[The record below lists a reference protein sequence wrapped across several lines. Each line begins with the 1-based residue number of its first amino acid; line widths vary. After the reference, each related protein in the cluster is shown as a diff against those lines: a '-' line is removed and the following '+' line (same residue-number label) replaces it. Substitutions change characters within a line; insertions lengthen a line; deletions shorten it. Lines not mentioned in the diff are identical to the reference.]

1 MLTPFGCSDACLDSA
16 LLEHAAR
23 QYRIECQRSLNYGL
37 SLGANSQ
44 PVVVAR
50 QSMTW
55 LCCVSYALFSSFR
68 SHLSAPLSRSFRS
81 CHWDRKW
88 QTAGMTSASSWR
100 SRDSTFEKCGIPV
113 SSLPVSPPLFLC
125 HFFVAPQALNH
136 SNVIPFSGWP
146 NWLQNDYPRSRH
158 VDQKHSLLALCRS
171 CTGHRDAFF
180 VRLTKVCSCWALLVE
195 YIFRNLSS

>member
-1 MLTPFGCSDACLDSA
+1 MLTPFGCSDDSA

-50 QSMTW
+50 QSMIW

-68 SHLSAPLSRSFRS
+68 SHLSAPLSRYFRS
-81 CHWDRKW
+81 SHWDRKW

-100 SRDSTFEKCGIPV
+100 SRDSTFEKCGILPACL
-113 SSLPVSPPLFLC
+113 SPSLSL
-125 HFFVAPQALNH
+125 
-136 SNVIPFSGWP
+136 
-146 NWLQNDYPRSRH
+146 
-158 VDQKHSLLALCRS
+158 SLLCRATGAQSFKCDPFLWVAKFTLAPGMSTKSTPCLLCAAAAQG
-171 CTGHRDAFF
+171 TE
-180 VRLTKVCSCWALLVE
+180 T
-195 YIFRNLSS
+195 LSSSD